1 MRVGTF
7 LLGFLAYVLPTFP
20 IGWFWHMTVFKS
32 YYDGLEVYR
41 DDLLVPL
48 GLASIVVQGVVW
60 VYLYS
65 HLFAGENVLRGA
77 AKFAALTAPLAWSVM
92 VLAVAAKH
100 QMTSPANFLLIE
112 TGFIA
117 LQYAVVS
124 PLLALAFARTRV
136 SAEAVGA

>member
-1 MRVGTF
+1 MRTRF

-20 IGWFWHMTVFKS
+20 LAWFWHMTVFKS
-32 YYDGLEVYR
+32 YYDALEVYR

-48 GLASIVVQGVVW
+48 GLAAMAIQGVAW
-60 VYLYS
+60 VYVYS
-65 HLFAGENVLRGA
+65 QLFAGETVLRGA
-77 AKFAALTAPLAWSVM
+77 VKFAALAAPLAWSFM

-117 LQYAVVS
+117 LQYAVVC
-124 PLLALAFARTRV
+124 PLLALAFARTRA

>member
-1 MRVGTF
+1 MRTRF

-48 GLASIVVQGVVW
+48 GLASIVVQGV
-60 VYLYS
+60 
-65 HLFAGENVLRGA
+65 
-77 AKFAALTAPLAWSVM
+77 
-92 VLAVAAKH
+92 
-100 QMTSPANFLLIE
+100 
-112 TGFIA
+112 
-117 LQYAVVS
+117 QYAVVS
-124 PLLALAFARTRV
+124 PLLALAFARTRA

>member
-1 MRVGTF
+1 MRTRF

-32 YYDGLEVYR
+32 YYEGLEVYR
-41 DDLLVPL
+41 DELMVPL
-48 GLASIVVQGVVW
+48 GLASMTVQGIVW

-65 HLFAGENVLRGA
+65 RLFAGETVLRGA
-77 AKFAALTAPLAWSVM
+77 VKFAALAAPLAWSFM

-100 QMTSPANFLLIE
+100 HMTSPASFVLIE

-117 LQYAVVS
+117 FQYAVVS
-124 PLLALAFARTRV
+124 PLLALVFATRT
-136 SAEAVGA
+136 EALTAKA